1 MYACTCRLKV
11 SHKNDRTHTVYD
23 MSRNL
28 CKLNVESNELIGLP
42 PGLLSLPLYQLLVSG
57 NYIHPALWKENCR
70 SPPQVSYA
78 LSRMLQ
84 HCIGYYVCVVY
95 IVFRVV
101 RIDLCIAHWVTFIFN
116 IRPV

>member
-1 MYACTCRLKV
+1 MYACTCRFKV
-11 SHKNDRTHTVYD
+11 SHKKLIEHDCTVYD

-42 PGLLSLPLYQLLVSG
+42 PGLLSLPLYQLLVSD

-78 LSRMLQ
+78 LSRILQ
-84 HCIGYYVCVVY
+84 HCIGY
-95 IVFRVV
+95 IVIRVV
-101 RIDLCIAHWVTFIFN
+101 SIDRCIIHWVTFIFN
-116 IRPV
+116 I